1 MIKWDEITGGV
12 IYMRYPE
19 NLEIPVNVIQQIQ
32 ISHNFVESYITIEE
46 ENWNSLSYYN
56 EAKDIIIVLVLD
68 EYDDSQDYF
77 EILDDFK
84 KELELDISE
93 EELKRHLKEKYDKSL
108 KAFRTTHEVISK
120 LSNEIAQLKTM
131 EYDLKKKFDKIAN
144 SNHLKVKSKIQFL
157 LAINDELTFRDLKK
171 NINTSKSWL
180 NSVIEMLLKNKIIG
194 YNIKNDTYFLI
205 F

>member
-1 MIKWDEITGGV
+1 
-12 IYMRYPE
+12 MRYPE
-19 NLEIPVNVIQQIQ
+19 NLEIPDNVIQQIQ

-56 EAKDIIIVLVLD
+56 EDKDLIIVLVLD

-84 KELELDISE
+84 KELELDISDE
-93 EELKRHLKEKYDKSL
+93 KLKRHLKEKYDLSL

-131 EYDLKKKFDKIAN
+131 EYDLKKKFEKIAK
-144 SNHLKVKSKIQFL
+144 SHHL
-157 LAINDELTFRDLKK
+157 
-171 NINTSKSWL
+171 
-180 NSVIEMLLKNKIIG
+180 
-194 YNIKNDTYFLI
+194 
-205 F
+205 